1 MIEELL
7 RVERINKRFGGVSA
21 LVDLSFTIKKG
32 EILGII
38 GPNGAGKTTLFNCV
52 TGILKPDTG
61 EISFFGERVTR
72 VPAHKVAKMGISRT
86 FQIPRVILD
95 MTVLENV
102 IPAASLRHQDMGQII
117 SAARKALN
125 FVGLGTKEN
134 NLAGTLNVSG
144 KRMLEMARALA
155 TEPKLLLIDEAAA
168 GLTESEVLEFNDKV
182 RQINRSGISV
192 MVIDHVMKAILPI
205 TSGLIVLDHGMKI
218 AEGPPDE
225 VVKDRKVIEA
235 YLGT

>member
-1 MIEELL
+1 MSEELL
-7 RVERINKRFGGVSA
+7 RVERISKRFGGVSA
-21 LVDLSFTIKKG
+21 LVDLSFTIKRS

-61 EISFFGERVTR
+61 KISFLGQHVTR
-72 VPAHKVAKMGISRT
+72 LPAHKVAKMGISRT
-86 FQIPRVILD
+86 FQIPRVIVD

-102 IPAASLRHQDMGQII
+102 IPAASLRHQGMNEVV
-117 SAARKALN
+117 STARKALN
-125 FVGLGTKEN
+125 FVGLEAKEN

-155 TEPKLLLIDEAAA
+155 TEPRLLLIDEAAA

-182 RQINRSGISV
+182 RQINQTGISV

-205 TSGLIVLDHGMKI
+205 TSSLIVLDHGVKI

>member
-1 MIEELL
+1 MSEELL
-7 RVERINKRFGGVSA
+7 SVEHVSKRFGGVSA

-32 EILGII
+32 GVLGLI

-52 TGILKPDTG
+52 SGILKPDAGTICFLG
-61 EISFFGERVTR
+61 QDVTR
-72 VPAHKVAKMGISRT
+72 LPPHTVAEMGISRT
-86 FQIPRVILD
+86 FQIPRVMLD

-102 IPAASLRHQDMGQII
+102 IPAGSLRHHGMNEAL
-117 SAARKALN
+117 STARKTLG
-125 FVGLGTKEN
+125 FVGLEAREN
-134 NLAGTLNVSG
+134 KLARTLNVSG

-155 TEPKLLLIDEAAA
+155 TEPRLLLIDEAAA
-168 GLTESEVLEFNDKV
+168 GLTESEVLDFNEKV
-182 RQINRSGISV
+182 RQITRTGITV
-192 MVIDHVMKAILPI
+192 AIIDHVMKAILPI
-205 TSGLIVLDHGMKI
+205 ASALIVLDHGVKI

>member
-1 MIEELL
+1 MSEELL
-7 RVERINKRFGGVSA
+7 RVEDISKRFGGVSA
-21 LVDLSFTIKKG
+21 LVNLSFTIKKG
-32 EILGII
+32 EVLGII

-52 TGILKPDTG
+52 TGILKPDAG
-61 EISFFGERVTR
+61 SISFLGQDLTR
-72 VPAHKVAKMGISRT
+72 LPAHKVAKIGISRT
-86 FQIPRVILD
+86 FQIPRVMVD

-102 IPAASLRHQDMGQII
+102 IPAASLRHHEMNEVI
-117 SAARKALN
+117 STAEKALSFVTLEARKD
-125 FVGLGTKEN
+125 K
-134 NLAGTLNVSG
+134 LAGTLNVSG

-168 GLTESEVLEFNDKV
+168 GLTESEVLEFNEKV
-182 RQINRSGISV
+182 KQITKSGITV
-192 MVIDHVMKAILPI
+192 VIIDHVMKAILPI
-205 TSGLIVLDHGMKI
+205 SSALIVLDHGEKI